1 MTDQQGVDNIVGKKD
16 DIRKKRAERSRRIR
30 QAAAQARKNAGQLT
44 RRKILEK

>member
-1 MTDQQGVDNIVGKKD
+1 MEIERKYLIKKIPFKLDQFP
-16 DIRKKRAERSRRIR
+16 SRRIR